1 MSLSNFSINGS
12 SINSTLYK
20 GTSRQFNF
28 LVDEPQELGGEDL
41 AANPVEYLL
50 AGYAGCLNV
59 VINLVAKE
67 LDIKLYDIKINIDGN
82 IDATKL
88 LGLSEEGR
96 AGFQS
101 LNVNIDFATNSPQED
116 IDVLFNKVKERCPVS
131 DNLSN
136 ITPIQYNLTKSSKKE
151 EVYA

>member
-1 MSLSNFSINGS
+1 MSISNFSINGT

-28 LVDEPQELGGEDL
+28 LVDEPNELGGQDL

-67 LDIKLYDIKINIDGN
+67 LGIKLYDFKININGN
-82 IDATKL
+82 IDAAKF
-88 LGLSEEGR
+88 LGHSEDGR

-101 LNVNIDFATNSPQED
+101 LDVDIDFITNATQESVD
-116 IDVLFNKVKERCPVS
+116 FLLKNVKQRCPIN

-136 ITPIQYNLTKSSKKE
+136 KTPINYHINTSSFKE
-151 EVYA
+151 EIHA

>member
-1 MSLSNFSINGS
+1 MSISNFSINGS

-20 GTSRQFNF
+20 GNSRQFNF
-28 LVDEPQELGGEDL
+28 LVDEPNELGGQDL
-41 AANPVEYLL
+41 AANPVEYVL

-67 LDIKLYDIKINIDGN
+67 LGIKLYDFKININGN
-82 IDATKL
+82 IDAAKF
-88 LGLSEEGR
+88 LGHSEKGR

-101 LNVNIDFATNSPQED
+101 LEVEIDFVTNATQESVD
-116 IDVLFNKVKERCPVS
+116 FLLKNVKQRCPIN

-136 ITPIQYNLTKSSKKE
+136 TTPIHYQINKSSFKE
-151 EVYA
+151 EAYA

>member
-1 MSLSNFSINGS
+1 MSISNFSINGS

-20 GTSRQFNF
+20 GASRQFNF
-28 LVDEPQELGGEDL
+28 LVDEPNELGGQDL

-67 LDIKLYDIKINIDGN
+67 LGIKLYDFKININGN
-82 IDATKL
+82 IDAAKF
-88 LGLSEEGR
+88 LGHSEDGR

-101 LNVNIDFATNSPQED
+101 LDVEINFVTNATQESVDFLLKNV
-116 IDVLFNKVKERCPVS
+116 KKRCPIN

-136 ITPIQYNLTKSSKKE
+136 ETPIHYHINTSSYKE

>member
-28 LVDEPQELGGEDL
+28 LVDEPHELGGEDL

-67 LDIKLYDIKINIDGN
+67 LGIKLYDFKININGN
-82 IDATKL
+82 IDAAKF

-101 LNVNIDFATNSPQED
+101 LEVSIDFVTNATQESVD
-116 IDVLFNKVKERCPVS
+116 FLLKNVKQRCPVN

-136 ITPIQYNLTKSSKKE
+136 VTPIQYHISKSAYKE
-151 EVYA
+151 EAYA

>member
-1 MSLSNFSINGS
+1 MSLSNFSINGN

-20 GTSRQFNF
+20 GSSRQFNF
-28 LVDEPQELGGEDL
+28 LVDEPHQLGGQDL

-67 LDIKLYDIKINIDGN
+67 LDIKLYDIKININGN
-82 IDATKL
+82 IDAAKL
-88 LGLSEEGR
+88 LGLSDEAR

-101 LNVNIDFATNSPQED
+101 LDVDIDFVTNATQER
-116 IDVLFNKVKERCPVS
+116 INFLLKNVKQRCPIN

-136 ITPIQYNLTKSSKKE
+136 ETPIQYQVTKSPYKE

>member
-1 MSLSNFSINGS
+1 MSISNFSINGS

-20 GTSRQFNF
+20 GNSRQFSF
-28 LVDEPQELGGEDL
+28 LVDEPNELGGQDL
-41 AANPVEYLL
+41 AANPVEYVL

-67 LDIKLYDIKINIDGN
+67 LGIKLYDFKININGN
-82 IDATKL
+82 IDAAKF
-88 LGLSEEGR
+88 LGHSEKGR

-101 LNVNIDFATNSPQED
+101 LEVEIDFVTNATQES
-116 IDVLFNKVKERCPVS
+116 IDFLLKNVKQRCPIN

-136 ITPIQYNLTKSSKKE
+136 TTPIQYQINKSSFKE
-151 EVYA
+151 EAYA

>member
-1 MSLSNFSINGS
+1 MSISKFSINGTS
-12 SINSTLYK
+12 VNSTLYQ
-20 GTSRQFNF
+20 GSSRQFNF
-28 LVDEPQELGGEDL
+28 LIDEPSELGGQNL

-67 LDIKLYDIKINIDGN
+67 HGIKIFDMKINISGN
-82 IDATKL
+82 IDAAKF
-88 LGLSEEGR
+88 LGLNKSVR

-101 LNVNIDFATNSPQED
+101 LDVTIECITNATEQSLES
-116 IDVLFNKVKERCPVS
+116 LLCSVKQRCPIN

-136 ITPIQYNLTKSSKKE
+136 TTPIYYNINKSSHKE
-151 EVYA
+151 DIYA

>member
-1 MSLSNFSINGS
+1 MSISNFSINGS

-20 GTSRQFNF
+20 GNSRQFSF
-28 LVDEPQELGGEDL
+28 LVDEPNELGGQDL
-41 AANPVEYLL
+41 AANPVEYVL

-67 LDIKLYDIKINIDGN
+67 LGIKLYDFKININGN
-82 IDATKL
+82 IDAAKF
-88 LGLSEEGR
+88 LGHSEKGR

-101 LNVNIDFATNSPQED
+101 LEVEIDFVTNATQES
-116 IDVLFNKVKERCPVS
+116 IDFLLKNVKQRCPIN

-136 ITPIQYNLTKSSKKE
+136 TTPIHYQINKSSFKE
-151 EVYA
+151 EAYA

>member
-20 GTSRQFNF
+20 GTSRQFSF
-28 LVDEPQELGGEDL
+28 LVDEPHELGGQDL

-67 LDIKLYDIKINIDGN
+67 LGIKLYDFNININGN
-82 IDATKL
+82 IEADKF

-101 LNVNIDFATNSPQED
+101 LEVSIDFVTNATQES
-116 IDVLFNKVKERCPVS
+116 IDFLLKSVKQRCPVS
-131 DNLSN
+131 DNLSQA
-136 ITPIQYNLTKSSKKE
+136 TPIQYHITKSAYTE
-151 EVYA
+151 EAYA

>member
-67 LDIKLYDIKINIDGN
+67 LGIKLYDTKININGN
-82 IDATKL
+82 IDAAKL
-88 LGLSEEGR
+88 LGLSKEGR

-101 LNVNIDFATNSPQED
+101 LDVSLDFVTNATQETVDFLLKNVKQ
-116 IDVLFNKVKERCPVS
+116 RCPVS

-136 ITPIQYNLTKSSKKE
+136 ATPIQYHVTKSSYKE

>member
-12 SINSTLYK
+12 GINSTLYK
-20 GTSRQFNF
+20 GSSRHFNF
-28 LVDEPQELGGEDL
+28 LVDEPHELGGEDL
-41 AANPVEYLL
+41 AANPVEYVL

-59 VINLVAKE
+59 VINLVAEK
-67 LDIKLYDIKINIDGN
+67 LDIKLYGTKINIDGD
-82 IDATKL
+82 IDAAKL

-101 LNVNIDFATNSPQED
+101 LNVNIDFTTNATQER
-116 IDVLFNKVKERCPVS
+116 IDLLLENVKQRCPVS

-136 ITPIQYNLTKSSKKE
+136 PTPIQYRVTKSPHKE

>member
-1 MSLSNFSINGS
+1 MSISNFSINGT

-28 LVDEPQELGGEDL
+28 LVDEPNELGGQDL

-67 LDIKLYDIKINIDGN
+67 LGIKLYDFKININGN
-82 IDATKL
+82 IDAAKF
-88 LGLSEEGR
+88 LGHSEDGR

-101 LNVNIDFATNSPQED
+101 LDVDIDFVTNATQESVD
-116 IDVLFNKVKERCPVS
+116 FLLKNVKQRCPIN

-136 ITPIQYNLTKSSKKE
+136 KTPINYHINTSSLKE
-151 EVYA
+151 EIHA

>member
-1 MSLSNFSINGS
+1 
-12 SINSTLYK
+12 
-20 GTSRQFNF
+20 
-28 LVDEPQELGGEDL
+28 VDEPNELGGQDL

-67 LDIKLYDIKINIDGN
+67 LGVKLYDFKININGN
-82 IDATKL
+82 IDAAKF
-88 LGLSEEGR
+88 LGHSDDGR

-101 LNVNIDFATNSPQED
+101 LDVNIDFVTNATQES
-116 IDVLFNKVKERCPVS
+116 VNFLLKNVKQRCPIN

-136 ITPIQYNLTKSSKKE
+136 KTPIHYHINKSSYKE
-151 EVYA
+151 EIYA

>member
-28 LVDEPQELGGEDL
+28 LVDEPSELGGEDL

-67 LDIKLYDIKINIDGN
+67 LNIQLQDIKINIDGN
-82 IDATKL
+82 IDAAKL
-88 LGLSEEGR
+88 LGFSEEGR

-101 LNVNIDFATNSPQED
+101 LNVNIDFTTNATQER
-116 IDVLFNKVKERCPVS
+116 IDVLLETVKQRCPVS
-131 DNLSN
+131 DNLTNKTPVEYN
-136 ITPIQYNLTKSSKKE
+136 IKTSSYKE

>member
-28 LVDEPQELGGEDL
+28 LVDEPHELGGEDL

-67 LDIKLYDIKINIDGN
+67 LGIKLYDFKININGN
-82 IDATKL
+82 IDAAKF

-101 LNVNIDFATNSPQED
+101 LEVSIDFVTNATQESVD
-116 IDVLFNKVKERCPVS
+116 FLLKNVKQRCPVN

-136 ITPIQYNLTKSSKKE
+136 TTPIQYHISKSAYKE
-151 EVYA
+151 EAYA

>member
-1 MSLSNFSINGS
+1 MSISNFSINGS
-12 SINSTLYK
+12 SINSTLYR

-28 LVDEPQELGGEDL
+28 LVDEPNELGGKDL

-59 VINLVAKE
+59 VINLAAKD
-67 LDIKLYDIKINIDGN
+67 LGIKIYDMKININGN
-82 IDATKL
+82 IDASKF

-101 LNVNIDFATNSPQED
+101 LDVDIDFVTNATQESVD
-116 IDVLFNKVKERCPVS
+116 FLLKNVKQRCPIN

-136 ITPIQYNLTKSSKKE
+136 ETPINYHIKKSSYKE
-151 EVYA
+151 EAYA

>member
-1 MSLSNFSINGS
+1 MSISNFSINGT

-20 GTSRQFNF
+20 GSSRQFNF
-28 LVDEPQELGGEDL
+28 LVDEPQELGGQDL

-67 LDIKLYDIKINIDGN
+67 LDVKLYDIQININGN
-82 IDATKL
+82 IEASKF
-88 LGLSEEGR
+88 LGQSEAGR

-101 LNVNIDFATNSPQED
+101 LDVDIDFVTNATQER
-116 IDVLFNKVKERCPVS
+116 INFLLKNVKQRCPVN

-136 ITPIQYNLTKSSKKE
+136 ETPIQYQVTTSPYKE

>member
-1 MSLSNFSINGS
+1 MIISNFSINGT

-28 LVDEPQELGGEDL
+28 LVDEPNELGGQDL

-67 LDIKLYDIKINIDGN
+67 LGIKLYDFKININGN
-82 IDATKL
+82 IDAAKF
-88 LGLSEEGR
+88 LGHSEDGR

-101 LNVNIDFATNSPQED
+101 LDVDIDFVTNATQESVD
-116 IDVLFNKVKERCPVS
+116 FLLKNVKRRCPIN

-136 ITPIQYNLTKSSKKE
+136 KTPINYHINTSSFKE
-151 EVYA
+151 EIHA